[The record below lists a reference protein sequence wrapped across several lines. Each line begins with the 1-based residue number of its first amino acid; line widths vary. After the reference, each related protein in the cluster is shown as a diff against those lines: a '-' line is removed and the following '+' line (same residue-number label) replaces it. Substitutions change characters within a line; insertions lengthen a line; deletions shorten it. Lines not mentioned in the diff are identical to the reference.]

1 MSRINLSS
9 LTGSE
14 TQSHSPE
21 LSSNQSSSTPSVKQ
35 ILALFRALP
44 DSSKAEFIR
53 QILSNSTQ
61 SSSIQTNNKPT
72 ETLESL
78 RFPEQIYCPHCKKT
92 NIVTLCTRTEPHPF
106 SLLFC
111 PRSQQVHVSPR

>member
-9 LTGSE
+9 LIGSE
-14 TQSHSPE
+14 SQSQT
-21 LSSNQSSSTPSVKQ
+21 LSQPSNYPSVKQ

-53 QILSNSTQ
+53 QILSNSNSTQ
-61 SSSIQTNNKPT
+61 SSSNQTNHLPNSTHTHT
-72 ETLESL
+72 ETLDSL

-92 NIVTLCTRTEPHPF
+92 NIVKRGISKQNKQTTL
-106 SLLFC
+106 SL
-111 PRSQQVHVSPR
+111 